1 MKGIDNIQ
9 YTNRASLAISF
20 EFFPPKT
27 EKMMES
33 LWHSI
38 IRLAPLGPRFVSV
51 TYGAGGGS
59 RVRTHSIVGR
69 IRAETDLEPAA
80 HLTCVGATI
89 AEVDAIARGYYG
101 AGVKHVVALRGDPA
115 KGEERFVP
123 HPRGYEGSVELIS
136 GLRKIAEFE
145 ISVGAYPEP
154 HPASRGIQSDLD
166 HLKRKLDAGATRFIT
181 QFFFDNDLFLRFLDK
196 VRSVGIEAPV
206 IPGILPVTNFQ
217 QVVRFSSMCGASI
230 PRWFSNRFDGLDS
243 DPSTRQLVAAHTA
256 ADQCFG
262 LLDSGIDEFHFY
274 TLNRAD
280 LVFAICHMLGVRTA
294 AHARTDEGRS

>member
-115 KGEERFVP
+115 KGEERFVR
-123 HPRGYEGSVELIS
+123 HPRGYHGSVELIS
-136 GLRKIAEFE
+136 GLRKIADFE

-230 PRWFSNRFDGLDS
+230 PGWLADRFDGLDN
-243 DPSTRQLVAAHTA
+243 DPSTRHLVAAHTA

-262 LLDSGIDEFHFY
+262 LLDSGIDSS
-274 TLNRAD
+274 NRSGNNVLD
-280 LVFAICHMLGVRTA
+280 LFVF
-294 AHARTDEGRS
+294 

>member
-9 YTNRASLAISF
+9 YTNRASLIISF

-33 LWHSI
+33 LWHSLV
-38 IRLAPLGPRFVSV
+38 RLAPLGPRFVSV
-51 TYGAGGGS
+51 TYGAGGGT
-59 RVRTHSIVGR
+59 RVRTHSIVSR
-69 IRAETDLEPAA
+69 IRAETELEPAA

-89 AEVDAIARGYYG
+89 AEVDAIARGYYE
-101 AGVKHVVALRGDPA
+101 AGVKHVVALRGIRL
-115 KGEERFVP
+115 KEK
-123 HPRGYEGSVELIS
+123 SVSCPI
-136 GLRKIAEFE
+136 
-145 ISVGAYPEP
+145 PE
-154 HPASRGIQSDLD
+154 AM
-166 HLKRKLDAGATRFIT
+166 
-181 QFFFDNDLFLRFLDK
+181 K

-206 IPGILPVTNFQ
+206 VPGILPVTNFQ

-230 PRWFSNRFDGLDS
+230 PGWFANRFDGLDN
-243 DPSTRQLVAAHTA
+243 DPSTRHLVAAHTA

-280 LVFAICHMLGVRTA
+280 LVFAICHMLGMRTA
-294 AHARTDEGRS
+294 AHAGIDEGRS